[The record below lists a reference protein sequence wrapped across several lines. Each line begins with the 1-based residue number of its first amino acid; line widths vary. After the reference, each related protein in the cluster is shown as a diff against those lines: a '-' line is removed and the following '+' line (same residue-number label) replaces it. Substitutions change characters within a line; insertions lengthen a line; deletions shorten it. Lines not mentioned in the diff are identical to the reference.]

1 MKEISKAWWN
11 LLFYVAWIWFK
22 ELRGRWA
29 IEVQIRD
36 PLKKKKLLK
45 TCILFELPHGHVV
58 NILFVGAFAALNR
71 GICANSRYPIL
82 KRLG

>member
-36 PLKKKKLLK
+36 PLKKKKVAENMYSL
-45 TCILFELPHGHVV
+45 
-58 NILFVGAFAALNR
+58 
-71 GICANSRYPIL
+71 
-82 KRLG
+82 